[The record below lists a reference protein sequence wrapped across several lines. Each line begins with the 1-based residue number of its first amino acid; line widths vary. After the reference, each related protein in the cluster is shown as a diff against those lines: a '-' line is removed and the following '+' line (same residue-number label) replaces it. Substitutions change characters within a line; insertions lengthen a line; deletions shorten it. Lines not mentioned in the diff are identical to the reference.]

1 MNELTRR
8 NEIQDMMD
16 KKGLT
21 APRVT
26 VESIAER
33 IHSVEYVKHTLPTGG
48 ILRWCVINMVNGFSV
63 TSKPSACCSP
73 ENDDEEIGKKVA
85 FDNAYRE
92 IWQLEGYLL
101 CEKLAEVPHAA

>member
-1 MNELTRR
+1 MSEQKRR
-8 NEIQDMMD
+8 NEIQEMMD
-16 KKGLT
+16 EKGLT

-26 VESIAER
+26 TESIESR

-63 TSKPSACCSP
+63 TGKPSACVSP
-73 ENDDEEIGKKVA
+73 ENDNEEIGRKVA

-101 CEKLAEVPHAA
+101 CEKLSESANAK